1 MSLVAASRTRLV
13 AIVGPTASGKT
24 ALALD
29 LAQRVGGEI
38 VSADARQVYRGLDVG
53 TAKPTADERRR
64 VAHHC
69 LDLAEPSQLFDV
81 ARYCEAADAAIA
93 ALRRR
98 GRPVVVVGGTG
109 LYVRVLLRGLCA
121 GSVRDEPLRR
131 WLVRFVSGSGAEA
144 RRWLLRLDPAAA
156 DRIHRNDH
164 VRMVRALEVALGTG
178 RPLSGEQAAHGFAA
192 ARYDALVV
200 GLAVPQA
207 ALQARIAAR
216 AHDMVARGWLEEV
229 ATLHRDQPPDAPAWQ
244 TLGYRELRAHLAGE
258 TSLAEALAA
267 TVSAT
272 RRFAKR
278 QGTWFR
284 READVCWHDPVQ
296 EREGVL
302 DVAAAFLVANPP
314 DAG

>member
-1 MSLVAASRTRLV
+1 
-13 AIVGPTASGKT
+13 
-24 ALALD
+24 
-29 LAQRVGGEI
+29 
-38 VSADARQVYRGLDVG
+38 
-53 TAKPTADERRR
+53 
-64 VAHHC
+64 
-69 LDLAEPSQLFDV
+69 
-81 ARYCEAADAAIA
+81 
-93 ALRRR
+93 
-98 GRPVVVVGGTG
+98 VVVVGGTG
-109 LYVRVLLRGLCA
+109 LYVRVLLRGLC
-121 GSVRDEPLRR
+121 GGNGRDESLRQ
-131 WLVRFVSGSGAEA
+131 WLSRFVSDSGAEA
-144 RRWLLRLDPAAA
+144 RRWLFRLDPVAA

-164 VRMVRALEVALGTG
+164 VRLVRALEVALGTG
-178 RPLSGEQAAHGFAA
+178 RPLSAEQAAHGFAA

-229 ATLHRDQPPDAPAWQ
+229 ATLHRDLAPDAPAWQ

-267 TVSAT
+267 TVGAT

-278 QGTWFR
+278 QRTWFR
-284 READVCWHDPVQ
+284 READVCWHDPLQ

-302 DVAAAFLVANPP
+302 DVTAAFLVANPP